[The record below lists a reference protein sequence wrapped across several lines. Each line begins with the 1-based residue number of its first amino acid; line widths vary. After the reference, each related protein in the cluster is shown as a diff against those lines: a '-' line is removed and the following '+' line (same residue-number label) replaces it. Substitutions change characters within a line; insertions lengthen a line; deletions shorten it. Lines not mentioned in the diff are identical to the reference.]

1 MPLKSKCRIS
11 LICLCIDS
19 LRLSWPYIAQTIL
32 MRHFNITNWTTWIH
46 CLVFTTYRDSL
57 LFLTFLSVNNPY
69 ISLNL
74 EGFFFLLLNVC
85 VKYTPFYFIDNQ
97 IQYKAMLVFVLTK
110 ADLDKAIHA
119 QWIFLTPPQLKYLY
133 YCSLVLWHFQQILD
147 VSVISGNDPLL

>member
-19 LRLSWPYIAQTIL
+19 LRLSWPYIAQTIF
-32 MRHFNITNWTTWIH
+32 MRYFNITNWTTVIH
-46 CLVFTTYRDSL
+46 CLVFSTYRDSL
-57 LFLTFLSVNNPY
+57 LFLTFYLWT
-69 ISLNL
+69 IHTFLL
-74 EGFFFLLLNVC
+74 IWRDFFLLLNVC

-110 ADLDKAIHA
+110 AGLDKAIHA
-119 QWIFLTPPQLKYLY
+119 QWIFLTLPKLKNLY